1 MAGFLATFVKAP
13 DIYDCK
19 KIRYCFSSANVI
31 RYAPILVAAELHK
44 THVSLFVIFLAFSLC
59 FHVTVP
65 QPTGKHESNELHKSN
80 LMLNWKRS
88 PFSQIC
94 HIRETH
100 AIFANPLFF
109 SAKWFSGISFLLG
122 LVENQSLVD

>member
-1 MAGFLATFVKAP
+1 MIAEKSVIVVLVQTLSAMFLSWWQQNCTKHMFH
-13 DIYDCK
+13 
-19 KIRYCFSSANVI
+19 FLS
-31 RYAPILVAAELHK
+31 
-44 THVSLFVIFLAFSLC
+44 FFLAFSLC

-65 QPTGKHESNELHKSN
+65 QPTGKHESNELHNSN

-100 AIFANPLFF
+100 AIFANPLLF
-109 SAKWFSGISFLLG
+109 SAKWFSGISFLFG